1 MPWKCHPIR
10 SDCCAKSGGC
20 SPPAAGCLSWC
31 PIGAASGRAWIRRR
45 SATAGPIRGRK
56 SCSCCAKPGSRR
68 PAGTKRFTCR
78 RSRAAGSCAPP
89 WRGSVPAP
97 RWPRRSPA
105 STSWKRPNRSI
116 APSRRHGARS
126 GAWCRRSSRCWRR
139 RPARRRCAERGRP
152 WPWSCARIA
161 NVATVIC
168 RPRRR
173 WRASARLNARSA
185 PTASTTCCS
194 TSARTAAAVLSR
206 GRSARRPNG
215 APDYPSPSGRLRPS
229 ACRCPTATTTS
240 RRTRSASGIFRP
252 RSADAM
258 RKFLKPA
265 IGALALLGLA
275 IVAADHSVWS
285 QTGRTIRI
293 VLGVPPGGSI
303 DFLARLLADQIS
315 STTGQTMIVESKPGA
330 GGIIAAETVA
340 RAAPDGNTLLI
351 NNNGTLISAILRK
364 VNYDPIASFEPICY
378 LVTTPQ
384 IIVVNS
390 ASPYRTLAELL
401 DAARQ
406 KPGELSIAS
415 VGPNTTQH
423 IGIERLK
430 RVAGANLTYVPY
442 PGGATTINALLGEH
456 ITAAVLNWSEIG
468 EHIVAGKARALA
480 TMAPQRIEPQPDLP
494 TVAESGYRDFETDV
508 WFGVVA
514 PAKTPKETVAQ
525 LIDWFRTAVTAP
537 QVKAKLVAQALYP
550 NPKCGAE
557 FDAHLRRQA
566 ASLTQLIHDLDFK
579 AE

>member
-1 MPWKCHPIR
+1 
-10 SDCCAKSGGC
+10 
-20 SPPAAGCLSWC
+20 
-31 PIGAASGRAWIRRR
+31 
-45 SATAGPIRGRK
+45 
-56 SCSCCAKPGSRR
+56 
-68 PAGTKRFTCR
+68 
-78 RSRAAGSCAPP
+78 
-89 WRGSVPAP
+89 
-97 RWPRRSPA
+97 
-105 STSWKRPNRSI
+105 
-116 APSRRHGARS
+116 
-126 GAWCRRSSRCWRR
+126 
-139 RPARRRCAERGRP
+139 
-152 WPWSCARIA
+152 
-161 NVATVIC
+161 
-168 RPRRR
+168 
-173 WRASARLNARSA
+173 
-185 PTASTTCCS
+185 
-194 TSARTAAAVLSR
+194 
-206 GRSARRPNG
+206 
-215 APDYPSPSGRLRPS
+215 
-229 ACRCPTATTTS
+229 
-240 RRTRSASGIFRP
+240 
-252 RSADAM
+252 M
-258 RKFLKPA
+258 RKFLKST
-265 IGALALLGLA
+265 IGAFALIGLA
-275 IVAADHSVWS
+275 SAAPNQTAWP

-330 GGIIAAETVA
+330 GGIIAAEAVA
-340 RAAPDGNTLLI
+340 RATPDGNTLLI

-430 RVAGANLTYVPY
+430 RLAGTDLTYVPY

-468 EHIVAGKARALA
+468 EHIIAGKGRALA
-480 TMAPQRIEPQPDLP
+480 TMAPQHIEPLPDLP

-537 QVKAKLVAQALYP
+537 QVKAKLVAQALYA
-550 NPKCGAE
+550 NPKCGAD